1 MLRKEKFVP
10 GEYYHIYSR
19 TILNT
24 PEFKNNKNAN
34 RLEQAFL
41 ISNSTK
47 STEAYQFLR
56 NNQDVPF
63 KKVLEILDKGEKLV
77 DILCYAIMPDH
88 YHLLVRE
95 IKENGITNFVRSCN
109 TSIAKYINIK
119 NDRRGPLFE
128 SRFKSKHVNS
138 NEYLLHLSLYIQ
150 LNPLDFLIGKEW
162 RVHELLNWREAKNKL
177 FNYQWSSLKY
187 FLNNNSKNSILS
199 GTEIIKN
206 QFDNEKEYE
215 IFLSEW
221 SKKTLALNEIKDLII
236 D

>member
-10 GEYYHIYSR
+10 GEYYHIYNR